1 MDVNG
6 YIKGPNRLGK
16 DLFMFQIDK
25 DGKLLPMGAKGTN
38 YYSYSDEYCSN
49 TGTGGMNGAGCTV
62 KALSDSK
69 YFLSF

>member
-1 MDVNG
+1 
-6 YIKGPNRLGK
+6 
-16 DLFMFQIDK
+16 MFQIDK

-38 YYSYSDEYCSN
+38 YYSDSDEYCSN
-49 TGTGGMNGAGCTV
+49 TGTSGMNGAGCTV